1 MPATYAGKP
10 YILSRMLSLRGE
22 PAISCTRQHGY
33 SNGKSLHHRFPI
45 SLVLARTALD
55 TGLGVAVTS
64 DAGYLAAC
72 MILELARSFISSR
85 TLSQGQ
91 AECRDQGR
99 TD

>member
-45 SLVLARTALD
+45 SLVLARTALC
-55 TGLGVAVTS
+55 TGSALVATS
-64 DAGYLAAC
+64 DVGYLAAC

-85 TLSQGQ
+85 TLNPGQG
-91 AECRDQGR
+91 ECQDQGKK
-99 TD
+99 D